1 MKRPLLFLMLVL
13 VLCVGGGLALRT
25 RALPDAAG
33 ASRIESHLADEIAML
48 HKVAEELVAMDL
60 RFPRYDHR
68 AGNKGFRKRVDAFY
82 AKTAEIEALGSELS
96 HPALMGA
103 RVVHK
108 EGGGHRFEIWLLG
121 KDPLSAAWSI
131 SPSRASL
138 GKPSVHRMHGGE
150 VPMVS
155 YSAVGAT
162 TDGSTPGIEILV
174 DLDWL
179 LAHTE
184 D

>member
-1 MKRPLLFLMLVL
+1 MKRQLLFLMVVL
-13 VLCVGGGLALRT
+13 ALCVGGGLALRT

-33 ASRIESHLADEIAML
+33 ATRIEFHLAKEIARL
-48 HKVAEELVAMDL
+48 HEVAQALVARDL
-60 RFPRYDHR
+60 RFPNFDHT
-68 AGNKGFRKRVDAFY
+68 AGHEDFRKRVDAFY
-82 AKTAEIEALGSELS
+82 AETTEIQALGNELS

-108 EGGGHRFEIWLLG
+108 EGGGHRFELWLLG
-121 KDPLSAAWSI
+121 EDQLESAWSI
-131 SPSRASL
+131 SPSRASP

-155 YSAVGAT
+155 YSAVGT
-162 TDGSTPGIEILV
+162 STNGSTPGIEILV

-179 LAHTE
+179 LAHG